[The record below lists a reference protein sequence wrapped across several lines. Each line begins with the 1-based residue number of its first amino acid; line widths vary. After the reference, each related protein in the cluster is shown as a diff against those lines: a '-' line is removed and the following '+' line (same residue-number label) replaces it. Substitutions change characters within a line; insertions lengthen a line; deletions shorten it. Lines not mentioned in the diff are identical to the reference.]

1 MAMVGKRAIRF
12 LVALDFIA
20 DSDSTLHSNLKK
32 RIKLM
37 SIRFFSQWL
46 IFTLI
51 LSLLTACGGGSDEP
65 SGLVVGTGG
74 PVGGGETST
83 ALSDT
88 PQNVTVLTSAQE
100 ILPSGGST
108 TVKLTT
114 YEAIDPNDD
123 TPSYVLEPNVT
134 IAIVIVSGQ
143 GRLENVPSSSNG
155 HGEAT
160 FTLSHPGSGDVTI
173 NISGTGNYKGGFNMT
188 FFFGGQV
195 SAKVLTDGSVPA
207 DGTTPINL
215 QVRARNAAG
224 VGIPGML
231 VGLSFA
237 LNSSAVPT
245 ESFGY
250 TDLNGEFTT
259 GITNTVP
266 ETTKVTPF
274 AGGSA
279 AGPLT
284 LSFVASEV
292 VSSLKDIDLVLKKNN
307 VPANGTNVA
316 TMLVIA
322 RDVSGAPVPHVP
334 IRISSDSNTSKLS
347 IGEEYNW
354 NYINGNTGNEG
365 RFELN
370 VTNTVEEMVT
380 ITATASSGEQTL
392 TISQTLIFASP
403 EGAVSDSGAQV
414 AKIELDNPIDN
425 NQPANGT
432 DKVYLRGRVLDD
444 AGNPIEKQMVS
455 IIVNGGSALFEEGD
469 SVTTD
474 KSGRFSVALTDTV
487 VEQFT
492 AKAVIGEINSNEVT
506 VKFKASSVDAGE
518 APPQS
523 IILLANPT
531 QQIAS
536 GSDQV
541 TLTAIVRDSSG
552 TPKSDV
558 PVTIEAT
565 SNTVTFDNSLVETGP
580 NGTAVF
586 KVSDTVAET
595 VNVTVKVLAETRTL
609 TADQSLTFVSVD
621 GEGGGINV
629 GSQVANLDIHVVS
642 NNQLANGTDA
652 IQIDVVARDTR
663 KRAVVGAPIFV
674 QMSAGIAAKATPS
687 KGNTDDDGFFTTQIT
702 STEAG
707 QVNVTLA
714 VDKTTIVSRPE
725 MIKFTTPPPGS
736 EPPTPTTLELK
747 VLNSPQPADGESKIS
762 LTVTPRDDKKAPLS
776 GVNIKLIT
784 DADET
789 QMTIG
794 STTGVTNELGEFRT
808 TVSSERAQSIE
819 VTAVVEGIP
828 DQNVR
833 DTQDIRFDPIDSG
846 TIDLRIENDGQPA
859 DGESVITLIVTFR
872 DAVGNPVP
880 DADVELISDSSRV
893 KINGGKTNALGEFRT
908 TVTTTVPESMDIT
921 PVVKGIVGNQKTI
934 TFKPV
939 NSNRIQLDVLN
950 NEQPADGESAII
962 LILTFRDGMGN
973 MVPDAEVQFID
984 DSVNL
989 DIGGGRTNAIGEFRT
1004 TITSTQE
1011 EIIKVTPVVNG
1022 FVGEHQ
1028 FITFKTVDS
1037 GSIDLQVQNDGQPA
1051 DGNSPITL
1059 ILTFRDASGKAIPN
1073 ATVEFTDDSVN
1084 LEIGG
1089 GQTNAVGEFRTTVT
1103 STVAQ
1108 SINVTP
1114 VVKGIV
1120 GTPKTITFV
1129 EQPSP
1134 GINVVDFKPTI
1145 LNNNQAADG
1154 TSSITVRVVARD
1166 NGGRAMP
1173 NVPVVVQMPTGS
1185 SAVAN
1190 PAQGNTLEDGTF
1202 ITTIT
1207 SPMAG
1212 EVAVTLSVE
1221 GTDISSVPVLV
1232 NFIVGDGNPDTVS
1245 SVELLVENA
1254 PQPADGTSKI
1264 TLITI
1269 PRDTRGAPVPGVE
1282 IELISDRDDI
1292 AIAETTGTT
1301 NALGEFRTT
1310 VTTATDLT
1318 DILTETL
1325 VVNVTPVAK
1334 GIPGE
1339 AVPVIFTPVS
1349 VPIPATLSLTVLN
1362 NNLEVGQ
1369 GAVTLRVL
1377 ARDASGTPMAGVPI
1391 RFSTAPGDEPPDVTG
1406 SAFFGST
1413 GFEGK
1418 TADNTGLFESSIT
1431 ISQAGTV
1438 KITASALGRD
1448 GVPILNSNSVD
1459 VIFKAGIEGP
1469 TKDVATIN
1477 LITDNAQLGSE
1488 GNTEGVIITAIVKNK
1503 DNNLVQG
1510 AEVSFSADSG
1520 ELVPITIEASQAAP
1534 GLTDVSGRA
1543 QARLTT
1549 QGNQDNRTIIV
1560 TASVPTTTGEPKTD
1574 SISIDV
1580 VGTTLSL
1587 SGPTAVIV
1595 NTEATLTISLKDS
1608 ANKGISGQ
1616 TISVTSDLNNSFDT
1630 LSPVTNALGQAKVTM
1645 TASNA
1650 GEDTITAS
1658 KTGAEKAVL
1667 KLSISDSNFTVIP
1680 MPSVNDLC
1688 LSIDENEDGNNNR
1701 LLDLGEDLNEN
1712 GVLDLGCRVPLQLS
1726 EGQRFNLHW
1735 DEGGVA
1741 QVNEKIILSTTRGN
1755 LDKNEAITDFN
1766 GDATFTLKPSGDAGD
1781 AIISVRAEKP
1791 SGPSLQFNIKFVAAE
1806 ANFIT
1811 VQVNP
1816 AVIGTNPIGTET
1828 EQSEIL
1834 AVVRDPEN
1842 NLVFGKRVNFILE
1855 DITGGRL
1862 TQGSGITDDFGRA
1875 STLYIAGPASSAS
1888 DGVKITATVADT
1900 SISDSASLTVAKK
1913 SLFVTI
1919 GSGNKLEKD
1928 AETGGTRYNVFH
1940 TVLVTDANG
1949 TPVSDADVTLGIYPL
1964 VYYKGVAKLEEGAII
1979 FDPEE
1984 PSFGCPNEDIN
1995 RNGILDPGEDLNNN
2009 KQLDPG
2015 NVITVDKL
2023 NLKTG
2028 SNGYADFNMV
2038 YAIQYAFWV
2047 TAEITARLTV
2057 SGSESRDVL
2066 YVSTGCEATDANSG
2080 LCPQG
2085 NPFGTGACDSRF

>member
-1 MAMVGKRAIRF
+1 
-12 LVALDFIA
+12 
-20 DSDSTLHSNLKK
+20 
-32 RIKLM
+32 
-37 SIRFFSQWL
+37 
-46 IFTLI
+46 
-51 LSLLTACGGGSDEP
+51 
-65 SGLVVGTGG
+65 VVGTGG
-74 PVGGGETST
+74 KTGGDTST
-83 ALSDT
+83 SLSDG
-88 PQNVTVLTSAQE
+88 PQNVTVFTSAQE

-134 IAIVIVSGQ
+134 IAVILVSGQ
-143 GRLENVPSSSNG
+143 GSLENVPSSSNS

-160 FTLSHPGSGDVTI
+160 FTVSHPGSGNVTI

-188 FFFGGQV
+188 LFFGGQV

-207 DGTTPINL
+207 DGTTPINI
-215 QVRARNAAG
+215 QVRARNAG
-224 VGIPGML
+224 GIGIPGML

-245 ESFGY
+245 ETFGY

-274 AGGSA
+274 AGGTA

-292 VSSLKDIDLVLKKNN
+292 VSGIEDIDLVVKKNN
-307 VPANGTNVA
+307 VPANGTSVA
-316 TMLVIA
+316 TMIVIA
-322 RDVSGAPVPHVP
+322 RDLSGVPVPHVP
-334 IRISSDSNTSKLS
+334 IRITSDSNTSKLS

-370 VTNTVEEMVT
+370 ISNNVEEMVN
-380 ITATASSGEQTL
+380 ITATATSGEQTK
-392 TISQTLIFASP
+392 TISQTIIFASP
-403 EGAVSDSGAQV
+403 EEAVSDSGAQV

-432 DKVYLRGRVLDD
+432 DKVYLRGRVLDE

-455 IIVNGGSALFEEGD
+455 IIVSGGSAQFEEGD

-506 VKFKASSVDAGE
+506 VKFKAKPLVPEEEEEEE
-518 APPQS
+518 ATIQS
-523 IILLANPT
+523 ILLLANPLFQT
-531 QQIAS
+531 AG
-536 GSDQV
+536 GSDQI
-541 TLTAIVRDSSG
+541 TLTAMVRDSAG
-552 TPKSDV
+552 TPVSGV

-565 SNTVTFDNSLVETGP
+565 SNTVIFDSSLVETGAG
-580 NGTAVF
+580 GTAVF
-586 KVSDTVAET
+586 KISDTVAEK
-595 VNVTVKVLAETRTL
+595 VSVTVKALAKTRTL
-609 TADQSLTFVSVD
+609 TADQSLTFVSID
-621 GEGGGINV
+621 IDEETGEEVINI
-629 GSQVANLDIHVVS
+629 GSQVANLDINVVS

-652 IQIDVVARDTR
+652 IQIDVVARDSNG
-663 KRAVVGAPIFV
+663 RAVVGAPIFV

-687 KGNTDDDGFFTTQIT
+687 KGDTEDNGSFTTQIT

-707 QVNVTLA
+707 QVAVTLV
-714 VDKTTIVSRPE
+714 VDKTAIVSRPE
-725 MIKFTTPPPGS
+725 MIKFITPTLPPGT
-736 EPPTPTTLELK
+736 EPPIPTQLELE
-747 VLNSPQPADGESKIS
+747 VFNSPQPADGESKIS
-762 LTVTPRDDKKAPLS
+762 LTVTPRDDKNTPLS

-789 QMTIG
+789 QMTMG
-794 STTGVTNELGEFRT
+794 SSTGVTNELGQFRT
-808 TVSSERAQSIE
+808 TVTSDRAQTIE

-828 DQNVR
+828 DPSVR
-833 DTQDIRFDPIDSG
+833 AIQKIRFDPIDSG
-846 TIDLRIENDGQPA
+846 TIDLRVENDGQPA
-859 DGESVITLIVTFR
+859 DGESAITLIVTFR
-872 DAVGNPVP
+872 DAFGNPVP
-880 DADVELISDSSRV
+880 DADVQLISDSSRV

-921 PVVKGIVGNQKTI
+921 PVVKGIVGNEKTI

-939 NSNRIQLDVLN
+939 NSNRIQLDILN

-962 LILTFRDGMGN
+962 LIVTFRDGMGN

-1004 TITSTQE
+1004 TVTSTVE
-1011 EIIKVTPVVNG
+1011 EFIKVTPVVNG

-1037 GSIDLQVQNDGQPA
+1037 GSIDLQVQNDRQAA

-1059 ILTFRDASGKAIPN
+1059 IVTFRDASGKAVPN
-1073 ATVEFTDDSVN
+1073 ATVELTDNSVN
-1084 LEIGG
+1084 LDIGG

-1103 STVAQ
+1103 STVAE
-1108 SINVTP
+1108 SIEVTP

-1120 GTPKTITFV
+1120 GTAKTITFV
-1129 EQPSP
+1129 PQEPIGRP
-1134 GINVVDFKPTI
+1134 VVDFKPTV
-1145 LNNNQAADG
+1145 LNNNQPADG
-1154 TSSITVRVVARD
+1154 TTGITVRVVARD
-1166 NGGRAMP
+1166 NGGRVMP
-1173 NVPVVVQMPTGS
+1173 NVPVFVQMPTGT
-1185 SAVAN
+1185 SAIAN
-1190 PAQGNTLEDGTF
+1190 PAQGQTLDDGTF
-1202 ITTIT
+1202 TTTIT

-1212 EVAVTLSVE
+1212 EVAVTLSIE
-1221 GTDISSVPVLV
+1221 DTDISSVPVLV
-1232 NFIVGDGNPDTVS
+1232 NFVAGGPGITTS

-1254 PQPADGTSKI
+1254 PQPADGKSKI

-1282 IELISDRDDI
+1282 IKLISDRDDI

-1310 VTTATDLT
+1310 ATTAIDLT
-1318 DILTETL
+1318 DTLTATL
-1325 VVNVTPVAK
+1325 VVNVTPVAQ
-1334 GIPGE
+1334 GIPGD
-1339 AVPVIFTPVS
+1339 AVPVIFTPVA
-1349 VPIPATLSLTVLN
+1349 VPIPATLTLTVLN
-1362 NNLEVGQ
+1362 NNVEVGQ

-1377 ARDASGTPMAGVPI
+1377 ARDASGTPMAGVPV

-1413 GFEGK
+1413 GFEGQ

-1438 KITASALGRD
+1438 KVTASALGRD

-1459 VIFKAGIEGP
+1459 VIFKAGIDGP
-1469 TKDVATIN
+1469 TKDVATIS
-1477 LITDNAQLGSE
+1477 LITDSPQLGSE
-1488 GNTEGVIITAIVKNK
+1488 GNSEGVIITAIVKNK

-1510 AEVSFSADSG
+1510 AEVSFRADSG
-1520 ELVPITIEASQAAP
+1520 ELVPIAIEASQATP
-1534 GLTDVSGRA
+1534 GITDISGRA

-1560 TASVPTTTGEPKTD
+1560 TASVATTTGEPKTD
-1574 SISIDV
+1574 SISINV

-1595 NTEATLTISLKDS
+1595 NTSATLTISLKDS
-1608 ANKGISGQ
+1608 ANKGIGGQ
-1616 TISVTSDLNNSFDT
+1616 TISITSDLNNTFDT
-1630 LSPVTNALGQAKVTM
+1630 TSPVTNALGQTKVTM

-1667 KLSISDSNFTVIP
+1667 KISISDSNFTVIP
-1680 MPSVNDLC
+1680 MSSANDLC

-1701 LLDLGEDLNEN
+1701 ILDLGEDLNEN
-1712 GVLDLGCRVPLQLS
+1712 GVLDLGCRVPLQLT
-1726 EGQRFNLHW
+1726 EGQRFNIHW

-1741 QVNEKIILSTTRGN
+1741 QVNEKIILSTTRGR

-1766 GDATFTLKPSGDAGD
+1766 GDATFTIKPSGDAGD
-1781 AIISVRAEKP
+1781 AIITVRAEKP
-1791 SGPSLQFNIKFVAAE
+1791 SGPSRQFNLKFVAAE
-1806 ANFIT
+1806 AMFLT
-1811 VQVNP
+1811 LQVNP

-1834 AVVRDPEN
+1834 AVVRDPEH

-1862 TQGSGITDDFGRA
+1862 TQGSAITDDFGRA
-1875 STLYIAGPASSAS
+1875 STLYIAGPSSSAS

-1900 SISDSASLTVAKK
+1900 SISASANLTVAKK
-1913 SLFVTI
+1913 SLFVAI
-1919 GSGNKLEKD
+1919 GSGNKLTRD
-1928 AETGGTRYNVFH
+1928 DETDGTRYNVFH

-1949 TPVSDADVTLGIYPL
+1949 TPVSDAEVTLGIYPVLYIKGAAL
-1964 VYYKGVAKLEEGAII
+1964 VDADGNVTL
-1979 FDPEE
+1979 DPEIQ
-1984 PSFGCPNEDIN
+1984 SNYCFNEDIN
-1995 RNGILDPGEDLNNN
+1995 RNGILDASEDLNSNN
-2009 KQLDPG
+2009 QLDPG

-2028 SNGYADFNMV
+2028 SNGYADFNVV

-2047 TAEITARLTV
+2047 RAEITARLTV
-2057 SGSESRDVL
+2057 AGSESQDVL
-2066 YVSTGCEATDANSG
+2066 YVNTGCEAADAKKG
-2080 LCPQG
+2080 ICPLQ
-2085 NPFGTGACDSRF
+2085 NPFGIGPCDSPF

>member
-1 MAMVGKRAIRF
+1 
-12 LVALDFIA
+12 
-20 DSDSTLHSNLKK
+20 
-32 RIKLM
+32 
-37 SIRFFSQWL
+37 
-46 IFTLI
+46 
-51 LSLLTACGGGSDEP
+51 
-65 SGLVVGTGG
+65 VVGTGG
-74 PVGGGETST
+74 KAGGDTST
-83 ALSDT
+83 ALSDG
-88 PQNVTVLTSAQE
+88 PQNVTVFTSAQE

-108 TVKLTT
+108 IVKLTT

-134 IAIVIVSGQ
+134 IGIVIVSGQ
-143 GRLENVPSSSNG
+143 GRLENVPSSSNS

-160 FTLSHPGSGDVTI
+160 FTVSHPGSGDVTI

-188 FFFGGQV
+188 LFFGGQV

-274 AGGSA
+274 AGGTA

-292 VSSLKDIDLVLKKNN
+292 VSSLKDIDLVIKKNN
-307 VPANGTNVA
+307 VPANGTSVA

-487 VEQFT
+487 AEQFT

-518 APPQS
+518 APLQS

-552 TPKSDV
+552 TPKSAV

-714 VDKTTIVSRPE
+714 VDKTAIVSRPE
-725 MIKFTTPPPGS
+725 MIKFTIPDYID
-736 EPPTPTTLELK
+736 PPTPTKLDLQ

-762 LTVTPRDDKKAPLS
+762 LTVTPRDDKNAPLS

-784 DADET
+784 DVDET
-789 QMTIG
+789 QMVIA
-794 STTGVTNELGEFRT
+794 SSTGVTNELGQFST
-808 TVSSERAQSIE
+808 TVTSDRAQTVN

-828 DQNVR
+828 DPNVR
-833 DTQDIRFDPIDSG
+833 DTQAIRFDPIDSG
-846 TIDLRIENDGQPA
+846 TIDLRVENDGQPA

-872 DAVGNPVP
+872 DASGNPVP

-893 KINGGKTNALGEFRT
+893 KINGGKTNALGEFST

-939 NSNRIQLDVLN
+939 NSNRIQLDILN

-1129 EQPSP
+1129 QLGLP
-1134 GINVVDFKPTI
+1134 VVDFKPTV
-1145 LNNNQAADG
+1145 LDNNQPADG

-1166 NGGRAMP
+1166 NGGRAMS
-1173 NVPVVVQMPTGS
+1173 NVPVVVQMPTGT
-1185 SAVAN
+1185 SAVAS
-1190 PAQGNTLEDGTF
+1190 PAHGMTGEDGTF

-1212 EVAVTLSVE
+1212 EVAVTLSIE
-1221 GTDISSVPVLV
+1221 DTDISSVPVLV
-1232 NFIVGDGNPDTVS
+1232 NFVTGVPGIATS

-1254 PQPADGTSKI
+1254 PQPADGKSKI

-1377 ARDASGTPMAGVPI
+1377 ARDASGTPMAGVPV

-1406 SAFFGST
+1406 SAFFGAT

-1488 GNTEGVIITAIVKNK
+1488 GNSEGVIISAIVKNK

-1520 ELVPITIEASQAAP
+1520 ELVPITIEASQATP

-1608 ANKGISGQ
+1608 ANKGITGQ

-1658 KTGAEKAVL
+1658 KTGAEKAIL

-1741 QVNEKIILSTTRGN
+1741 QVNEKIILSTTRGT

-1766 GDATFTLKPSGDAGD
+1766 GDATFTLKSSGDAGD

-1791 SGPSLQFNIKFVAAE
+1791 SGPSIQFNIKFVASE

-1862 TQGSGITDDFGRA
+1862 TQGSAITDDFGRA

-1888 DGVKITATVADT
+1888 DGVKITATVVD
-1900 SISDSASLTVAKK
+1900 SSVSDSASLTVAKK

-1919 GSGNKLEKD
+1919 GSGNKLIKD
-1928 AETGGTRYNVFH
+1928 TETGGTRYNVFH

-1949 TPVSDADVTLGIYPL
+1949 TPVSDAEVTLGIYPL
-1964 VYYKGVAKLEEGAII
+1964 VYYKGVAKLDEGAII
-1979 FDPEE
+1979 FDPEK
-1984 PSFGCPNEDIN
+1984 PSFRCLNEDIN

-2057 SGSESRDVL
+2057 AGSESRDVL
-2066 YVSTGCEATDANSG
+2066 SVRTNCEAGDATARV
-2080 LCPQG
+2080 CPQE
-2085 NPFGTGACDSRF
+2085 NPFGTGPCDSRF